1 MGREAQAPVI
11 AAGTSLPQNTV
22 RSSLGECSDLQAT
35 LLFIEHI
42 AARNARTAREY
53 EREIARL
60 LTWLVARGQSIQDLS
75 YVELSEYL
83 TALDDQQALL
93 AIAARLPTQQQVDQ
107 FERMFAIGDH
117 RPRNG
122 AVPRK
127 GNRARNARPVL
138 VSYLRWLAEAGHRP
152 PIAVPRVKE
161 TKEDEGER
169 REPVDTIVARKLP
182 QELWR
187 LIDEEIES
195 MDWTDP
201 YACVDRSMIVWLRW
215 SGVRRAAFTG
225 ALRRDVT
232 DMITRSPGGDGFRFW
247 KVRGK
252 GGKVRRVP
260 LNNAMLLAYR
270 QYKNTMGELLASKP
284 VDQRVADALFV
295 IPVGKSQNLRPA
307 NGRDVYVA
315 VAALAQRAAARAV
328 TREARKEIAKLRP
341 HWFRHRRAFELEQS
355 VSLTAAAAFLG
366 HANVTTTQIYST
378 AEEMDLAELVYGSTQ
393 T

>member
-1 MGREAQAPVI
+1 MGREAQALVI

-83 TALDDQQALL
+83 TTLDDQLALL
-93 AIAARLPTQQQVDQ
+93 AIAARLPTQQQLDQ
-107 FERMFAIGDH
+107 FERMFAIGSH

-122 AVPRK
+122 AVPRS

-138 VSYLRWLAEAGHRP
+138 VSYLRWLAEAGHRA
-152 PIAVPRVKE
+152 PIAVPRVRE
-161 TKEDEGER
+161 ADDEDGER
-169 REPVDTIVARKLP
+169 TQPGDTISARKLP
-182 QELWR
+182 QTLWQ
-187 LIDEEIES
+187 LVDEEIAS

-201 YACVDRSMIVWLRW
+201 SQCVDRAMLVWLRW
-215 SGVRRAAFTG
+215 TGVRRAAFTG

-232 DMITRSPGGDGFRFW
+232 DLITRGPGGDGFRFW
-247 KVRGK
+247 RVRGK

-260 LNNAMLLAYR
+260 LNDAMLLAYR
-270 QYKNTMGELLASKP
+270 QYNNTMGGFLASKG

-295 IPVGKSQNLRPA
+295 LPVGASKNLRPA

-315 VAALAQRAAARAV
+315 VAALAQRAAERA
-328 TREARKEIAKLRP
+328 TTMEEEKQLAKLRP

-378 AEEMDLAELVYGSTQ
+378 AEEIDLAELVYGSAKS
-393 T
+393 